1 MTVLREDNLFTE
13 QTQVSE
19 NCFLALVDNA
29 LVRISYTYQQMSK
42 TKKLAPH
49 EEANSLCV
57 ARAF

>member
-29 LVRISYTYQQMSK
+29 LVRINFAHLSTDVKNEK
-42 TKKLAPH
+42 TRTTQG
-49 EEANSLCV
+49 SQ
-57 ARAF
+57 